1 MCVKKPRL
9 AFTLIELLVVIAI
22 IGVLAGLL
30 LPAVQAAREAARKT
44 QCQNNIRSL
53 ALATMNFESAYKGFP
68 MGAEFGVGTAWTSL
82 ILPQIE
88 QSNLYNV
95 LTFQEDSNGN
105 FQWGIGLPGIP
116 GNVALTNPAFRFF
129 KNIWVMEAKI
139 PLFRCP
145 SSAIPNE
152 VADISGDNWIIQK
165 RTPINYLGC
174 VSGIIKDDRR
184 PRIQVQTPWGGTG
197 NVEMISDL
205 DGVFIQKFNHQRIR
219 RNGASYG
226 LTGTTIASIL
236 DGTSNTIAIGEAEP
250 DLRAVAAMGIVR
262 ENCNSNFGRKD
273 HWPFGSDDVDTTGQG
288 DMSEHLG
295 STGVAMNL
303 PPVAQGTA
311 AYAEYEFSFGSK
323 HTGGANFAFCDG
335 SVRFLDQNIDAV
347 IYGRLG
353 SRNGGDTVQVP
364 E

>member
-1 MCVKKPRL
+1 
-9 AFTLIELLVVIAI
+9 
-22 IGVLAGLL
+22 
-30 LPAVQAAREAARKT
+30 
-44 QCQNNIRSL
+44 
-53 ALATMNFESAYKGFP
+53 
-68 MGAEFGVGTAWTSL
+68 
-82 ILPQIE
+82 
-88 QSNLYNV
+88 
-95 LTFQEDSNGN
+95 
-105 FQWGIGLPGIP
+105 
-116 GNVALTNPAFRFF
+116 
-129 KNIWVMEAKI
+129 METKI

-174 VSGIIKDDRR
+174 VSGTLTNDRR
-184 PRIQVQTPWGGTG
+184 SQNVNTPWGGSG
-197 NVEMISDL
+197 NVEVISDL

-250 DLRAVAAMGIVR
+250 DLREVASMGIVR
-262 ENCNSNFGRKD
+262 ENNASNFGRKD

-295 STGVAMNL
+295 STGVGMNL
-303 PPVAQGTA
+303 PPVAQGTV
-311 AYAEYEFSFGSK
+311 AYAAYEFSFGSK

-347 IYGRLG
+347 TYGRLG